1 MRKLAFLFC
10 AALLLAGCGR
20 KSTADLVGQ
29 LKDRE
34 SAQRLRAIKELESR
48 SRDAGVVV
56 PALAD
61 CLKDDDSF
69 VRRDAAQALGNF
81 GPDGK
86 EAAPA
91 LLLALRDKTP
101 KVRTAAAEALKKVDP
116 ESAAQAGVR

>member
-1 MRKLAFLFC
+1 MKKLAFVFF
-10 AALLLAGCGR
+10 AALLLVGCGR

-29 LKDRE
+29 LKDKE
-34 SAQRLRAIKELESR
+34 SVQRLRAIKELESR

-81 GPDGK
+81 GSDGK

-101 KVRTAAAEALKKVDP
+101 KV
-116 ESAAQAGVR
+116 